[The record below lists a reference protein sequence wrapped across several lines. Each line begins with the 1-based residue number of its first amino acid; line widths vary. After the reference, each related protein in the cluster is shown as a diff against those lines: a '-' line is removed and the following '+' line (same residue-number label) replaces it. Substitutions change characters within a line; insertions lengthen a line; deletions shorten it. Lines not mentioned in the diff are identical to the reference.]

1 MMASDPLLVDAT
13 VSANAAYNSLSDDAF
28 KAKVLKME
36 KEWNSPA
43 AEVYIKPMLDSRA
56 SRMLKRWTDLDRR
69 FLRLTLT
76 DSHGAV
82 IAATHKTLDY
92 FQGDEDFWQNTN
104 AQGRGAVH
112 ITDVLYDDVTKNY
125 YIGLGMPIMAEG
137 TNVFLGALDA
147 LVEVSSVFPALNR
160 VDGTEGMRAALV
172 KGDGTIIFSPGTD
185 LSMNR
190 KSEEF
195 IAVADTRGKGGAG
208 QGYLFATMRSG
219 ATTLVGYADTGLRRS
234 FPNLGW
240 HVLVT
245 QDTREA
251 FAATRG
257 VLRLILFSIAVAIAA
272 ITLLGVYILMHKRV
286 EILDLKAGERMRAG
300 AANA

>member
-1 MMASDPLLVDAT
+1 
-13 VSANAAYNSLSDDAF
+13 
-28 KAKVLKME
+28 
-36 KEWNSPA
+36 
-43 AEVYIKPMLDSRA
+43 
-56 SRMLKRWTDLDRR
+56 
-69 FLRLTLT
+69 
-76 DSHGAV
+76 
-82 IAATHKTLDY
+82 
-92 FQGDEDFWQNTN
+92 
-104 AQGRGAVH
+104 
-112 ITDVLYDDVTKNY
+112 
-125 YIGLGMPIMAEG
+125 MAEG

-195 IAVADTRGKGGAG
+195 IAVADTQGKGAPN
-208 QGYLFATMRSG
+208 QGYLFATMRNGS
-219 ATTLVGYADTGLRRS
+219 TSLVGFADTGLRKS